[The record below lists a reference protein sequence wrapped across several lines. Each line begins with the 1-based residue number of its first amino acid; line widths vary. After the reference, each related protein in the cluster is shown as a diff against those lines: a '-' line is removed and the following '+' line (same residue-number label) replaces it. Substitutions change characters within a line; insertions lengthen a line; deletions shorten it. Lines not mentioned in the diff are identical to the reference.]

1 MTAVVTFVSSVRAA
15 TTGTTC
21 KEKVETQMLSG
32 PHFPGPIVAY
42 KCGAFSKKEEASKTY
57 SAFRTVWSNHSLIK
71 IDLIHLLIPINLP
84 TYLSI
89 DLYIF
94 KFIYVFIRSL
104 NHSFMSLVIYPWS
117 WIALMQRSGVLR
129 FEQLRT
135 APDKKSK
142 FNN

>member
-21 KEKVETQMLSG
+21 KEKVDTQMLSG
-32 PHFPGPIVAY
+32 PHLPGPIVAY
-42 KCGAFSKKEEASKTY
+42 KCGAFSK
-57 SAFRTVWSNHSLIK
+57 AFRTVRSNHSLIK
-71 IDLIHLLIPINLP
+71 IDLIHLLIPINLL

-104 NHSFMSLVIYPWS
+104 NHSFMSLVIYP
-117 WIALMQRSGVLR
+117 RS
-129 FEQLRT
+129 
-135 APDKKSK
+135 
-142 FNN
+142 